1 MKYREEYPYESVKEY
16 LHKQL
21 TLIIAGPPCEED
33 RTHYIVDQFS
43 ESLIPIL
50 YLDYDDAEKK
60 YTIEYCCQAL
70 PIKRLNAYWQI

>member
-1 MKYREEYPYESVKEY
+1 MKKMKYREEYPYESVKEY

-50 YLDYDDAEKK
+50 YLDYDDAEKN
-60 YTIEYCCQAL
+60 TLLSIAV
-70 PIKRLNAYWQI
+70 KRFP